1 MREKQGR
8 KEKGEDMSVK
18 IDNVTVRFQKDVK
31 VLDDI
36 SFTIPSGVYGLLG
49 ENGAGKTTLM
59 GVLATLLKPSAGD
72 VMINNMVYRERGM
85 QTKSGSISENDQFG
99 GTSEK
104 ENETSVRW
112 YEVESWPD
120 PGTFK

>member
-1 MREKQGR
+1 MGALGNFGGYAGKAGR

-59 GVLATLLKPSAGD
+59 RVLATLLKPSAG
-72 VMINNMVYRERGM
+72 ML
-85 QTKSGSISENDQFG
+85 
-99 GTSEK
+99 
-104 ENETSVRW
+104 
-112 YEVESWPD
+112 
-120 PGTFK
+120 

>member
-1 MREKQGR
+1 MADMREKQGR

-59 GVLATLLKPSAGD
+59 RVLATLLKPSAGD
-72 VMINNMVYRERGM
+72 VMINNMVYRESNYPFI
-85 QTKSGSISENDQFG
+85 QKKIDL
-99 GTSEK
+99 
-104 ENETSVRW
+104 
-112 YEVESWPD
+112 
-120 PGTFK
+120 

>member
-1 MREKQGR
+1 MADMREKQGR

-49 ENGAGKTTLM
+49 ENGAGDR
-59 GVLATLLKPSAGD
+59 VIIRPS
-72 VMINNMVYRERGM
+72 
-85 QTKSGSISENDQFG
+85 
-99 GTSEK
+99 
-104 ENETSVRW
+104 
-112 YEVESWPD
+112 
-120 PGTFK
+120 

>member
-1 MREKQGR
+1 
-8 KEKGEDMSVK
+8 MSVK

-59 GVLATLLKPSAGD
+59 RVLATLLKPSAGD
-72 VMINNMVYRERGM
+72 VMINNMVYRE
-85 QTKSGSISENDQFG
+85 SN
-99 GTSEK
+99 
-104 ENETSVRW
+104 
-112 YEVESWPD
+112 Y
-120 PGTFK
+120 

>member
-59 GVLATLLKPSAGD
+59 RVLATLLKPSAGD
-72 VMINNMVYRERGM
+72 VMINNMVY
-85 QTKSGSISENDQFG
+85 F
-99 GTSEK
+99 
-104 ENETSVRW
+104 
-112 YEVESWPD
+112 
-120 PGTFK
+120 

>member
-59 GVLATLLKPSAGD
+59 RVLATLLKPSAGD
-72 VMINNMVYRERGM
+72 VMINNMYPL
-85 QTKSGSISENDQFG
+85 ISFLLPRCSLGPHQAA
-99 GTSEK
+99 
-104 ENETSVRW
+104 
-112 YEVESWPD
+112 
-120 PGTFK
+120 